1 MSTLCRS
8 ALLACFVALMAAF
21 AFASHVEARQG
32 YGGFFWSGPYYQPS
46 PWRQRYYSPP
56 PKRHYAPSRKRK
68 VVRSEQR
75 RFSKSP
81 KRRVALAVPGA
92 GAAAAAGVQI
102 SINKVSQKMT
112 VTVDGVEK
120 YVWLVS
126 TGRPAIRRRAAPIL
140 PSAWSPTI
148 TRRSGTMR
156 RCRIRSSSHP
166 PATPSMAAP
175 TPSAW
180 ADGPRMAVSGS
191 PPTMPPRSMRWSR
204 KPG

>member
-1 MSTLCRS
+1 MLRGCRQSELIQVKAQLLQFSECAWLYIGLQYFDHLHSPHPGNAGKANMSTLCRS

-92 GAAAAAGVQI
+92 GAAAAASVQI

-112 VTVDGVEK
+112 STVGGVE
-120 YVWLVS
+120 
-126 TGRPAIRRRAAPIL
+126 
-140 PSAWSPTI
+140 
-148 TRRSGTMR
+148 
-156 RCRIRSSSHP
+156 
-166 PATPSMAAP
+166 
-175 TPSAW
+175 
-180 ADGPRMAVSGS
+180 
-191 PPTMPPRSMRWSR
+191 
-204 KPG
+204 